1 MHDLLFENQDA
12 LDDYDLVRY
21 AQSLDLD
28 MTRFRTEL
36 LQGVHT
42 PHVREDFVSGIRSG
56 VNGTPTFFLN
66 GRRLDTGWDIQ
77 SLLDAIEMETRSAPG
92 PAADD
97 APPPDSSWPLVPPR
111 PARKRR
117 RRSSPRGAGGR
128 G

>member
-77 SLLDAIEMETRSAPG
+77 SLLDAIEMETAQR
-92 PAADD
+92 
-97 APPPDSSWPLVPPR
+97 PR
-111 PARKRR
+111 ARR
-117 RRSSPRGAGGR
+117 RRRPAA
-128 G
+128 